1 MEILE
6 VLRLFDGIERIVL
19 SIAIA
24 PLIGLV
30 LERTPY
36 GMLLPG
42 MLASLILVAML
53 FLGIYIY
60 RRKNGLQASHCC
72 KS

>member
-6 VLRLFDGIERIVL
+6 VLRLFDGIERIVP

-24 PLIGLV
+24 PLIGLIV
-30 LERTPY
+30 ERTPY

-42 MLASLILVAML
+42 ILASLILVAML

-60 RRKNGLQASHCC
+60 RRKKWTAS
-72 KS
+72 KSLL